1 MRKTLLLI
9 ILLATSQFTHA
20 HHSAV
25 HCVTE
30 SVYHEGRSLSK
41 SGWLH
46 IAAVIKHRS
55 ETKGYPKTMCGVVSS
70 KQFTTNTRLYRH
82 IKEPLL
88 YKKIK
93 AAISDNLYKLK
104 TSDLFF
110 SSNRK
115 GRMRFH

>member
-1 MRKTLLLI
+1 MRKTLLLLA
-9 ILLATSQFTHA
+9 LLVTSQFSHA
-20 HHSAV
+20 HHSTV

-30 SVYHEGRSLSK
+30 SVYHEGRSLPK
-41 SGWLH
+41 SEWLH

-55 ETKGYPKTMCGVVSS
+55 VTKGYPKTMCGVVSS
-70 KQFTTNTRLYRH
+70 KQFTTNTRLYKR
-82 IKEPLL
+82 IKEPTI
-88 YKKIK
+88 YKKIE
-93 AAISDNLYKLK
+93 AVISNNLYKLK